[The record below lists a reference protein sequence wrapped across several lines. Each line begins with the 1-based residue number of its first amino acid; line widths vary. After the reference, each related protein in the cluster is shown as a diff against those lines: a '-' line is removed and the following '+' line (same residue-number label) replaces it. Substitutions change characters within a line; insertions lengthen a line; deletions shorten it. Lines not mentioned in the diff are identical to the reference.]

1 MPNKCEAKEKINQ
14 MASIYDKSLLK
25 FRDDEEEEEGEN
37 LNLDLIVNE
46 IIVTRRLILNQERYE
61 IEYKINL
68 PIFN

>member
-14 MASIYDKSLLK
+14 MASIYDESLLK

-61 IEYKINL
+61 LEYKINL

>member
-1 MPNKCEAKEKINQ
+1 

-37 LNLDLIVNE
+37 LNLDLKVNE

-61 IEYKINL
+61 LEYKITL